1 MTTHLDD
8 VSSCLSS
15 INYKVMSHCAID
27 KDCCQ
32 DTVKTGTGDCVNANK
47 GGSNCRQSGSCP
59 GGLYSMAGQTLRIDT
74 HHSCSSKDFFLSTA
88 KAAASIPFNVI
99 CQDMMTP
106 YYVWRSRTVGRHW
119 PAEVLQQSIQLLNTD
134 TGQDAM
140 DWDCGTYKKRFN
152 YVNPVRQGI
161 PKIPLL
167 V

>member
-47 GGSNCRQSGSCP
+47 GGSNCRQSGSYCRQSGSYCRQSGSCP
-59 GGLYSMAGQTLRIDT
+59 GVLYSMAGQTLRIDT

-106 YYVWRSRTVGRHW
+106 YYVWQSRTVGRHW

-140 DWDCGTYKKRFN
+140 D
-152 YVNPVRQGI
+152 
-161 PKIPLL
+161 
-167 V
+167 